1 MPEVSHCYLSAKR
14 GRSQTQDCRSPQ
26 RFTTNSGQ
34 KAVTTREPR
43 PAPWQGDAP
52 GAGVTG
58 GWFPFPASCNSTRA
72 PHEALCR
79 APRLSPIQLECGES
93 FPGWTRPW
101 LRVCRDTA
109 APRRLGRP
117 SGGVCNGGGAGVP
130 REREAGGDV
139 PPLVC
144 GFWAPS
150 CGALGISSSL
160 PSSPEAAAERSPEG
174 FTRRSRLASAP
185 HRPVLVPPVR
195 VAFVTVTSCSSS
207 QSLVTSLVS
216 KNVHSRAG
224 WPLASPAAPHA
235 GPGERGRSPASS
247 AGCWGVLSTPS
258 PPPPGTPGRRGPFTC
273 CPSQLRSAVASPGA
287 TVLPRFWVSSQAR
300 PAALQG
306 SHPSLKRPASEVM
319 SPQQKWKHLHRHT
332 ARPRIPPKLSNF
344 LPELS
349 RQLFRER
356 TGNCL

>member
-14 GRSQTQDCRSPQ
+14 GHSQTQDCRSPQ

-34 KAVTTREPR
+34 KAVTTREPGH
-43 PAPWQGDAP
+43 APWQGDAP
-52 GAGVTG
+52 RAGVTG
-58 GWFPFPASCNSTRA
+58 GWVPLF
-72 PHEALCR
+72 L
-79 APRLSPIQLECGES
+79 
-93 FPGWTRPW
+93 
-101 LRVCRDTA
+101 TA
-109 APRRLGRP
+109 ATAPGHLTKPCAAHPGSPQSSWSAASPSQLGHGPGCASAETRQLP
-117 SGGVCNGGGAGVP
+117 GVLGDLQAGGVGGGAGVP

-160 PSSPEAAAERSPEG
+160 PSSPKAAAERSPGG
-174 FTRRSRLASAP
+174 FTRRSRLAAAP
-185 HRPVLVPPVR
+185 HPPVRVPPVR
-195 VAFVTVTSCSSS
+195 VAFVTTTSCSSS
-207 QSLVTSLVS
+207 QSLLTSSVS
-216 KNVHSRAG
+216 KKCTFSVQ
-224 WPLASPAAPHA
+224 A
-235 GPGERGRSPASS
+235 GPWPALLPPTQDQGSVAGPLPAQRGAGVSS
-247 AGCWGVLSTPS
+247 AL
-258 PPPPGTPGRRGPFTC
+258 PPLRLLGHRGPFTC
-273 CPSQLRSAVASPGA
+273 CPSQLRSAVASPSA

-306 SHPSLKRPASEVM
+306 SHPSLKCPASEVM